1 MTMEWQLPNS
11 NGHLKFISEFQ
22 LGIQKNKL
30 WITNMTPKLI
40 ASATGNWTRTTC
52 VCPVVLFTICCH
64 TTFLTTFV
72 WSNELKFYLKFDLLS
87 NELLRT
93 VSDVFARKTSV
104 CYLRLPTFQGF
115 PLYQWLPDI
124 KTMSTL
130 RELSAHN
137 SHLHIA
143 SFCIYCHTNWTFL
156 SLSTLT

>member
-1 MTMEWQLPNS
+1 MDILN
-11 NGHLKFISEFQ
+11 LFQ
-22 LGIQKNKL
+22 NFNWVFKKNKL

-115 PLYQWLPDI
+115 PLYQWLPDMKI
-124 KTMSTL
+124 MSTL

>member
-1 MTMEWQLPNS
+1 MEWQLPNS
-11 NGHLKFISEFQ
+11 NGLLKFISVFQ
-22 LGIQKNKL
+22 FQNKL
-30 WITNMTPKLI
+30 WITNVTPKLI
-40 ASATGNWTRTTC
+40 ASAAGIWTHTTC
-52 VCPVVLFTICCH
+52 VCPVFLFTICCH

-72 WSNELKFYLKFDLLS
+72 WSNELKFYLQFDLLS

-115 PLYQWLPDI
+115 PLYQWLPDM

-130 RELSAHN
+130 REPSAHN

-143 SFCIYCHTNWTFL
+143 SFFMYCHTNWTFL